1 MEPIANR
8 DFDKTFMPIAVD
20 VKDKKVLII
29 GGGKVAWH
37 KVEGLSQ
44 FCNNIVIVGK
54 EVSDQIKQ
62 SGITYFEKEYEP
74 ADLDGSVLV
83 YAATNISEL
92 NERVKQDGH
101 ARGLLV
107 NVVDNPAHCDFV
119 SPAVY
124 RREFITVAVNSN
136 AQSVY
141 KSIEVRDKIKEVL
154 ENEHE
159 LFQ

>member
-8 DFDKTFMPIAVD
+8 NFNKTFMPIAVD
-20 VKDKKVLII
+20 VKDKKVLIV

-37 KVEGLSQ
+37 KVEGLGQ

-54 EVSDQIKQ
+54 EVSDKIKQ
-62 SGITYFEKEYEP
+62 SGITYYEKPYDP
-74 ADLDGSVLV
+74 SDLEGSVLV
-83 YAATNISEL
+83 YAATNIPEL
-92 NERVKQDGH
+92 NEQVKKDAH
-101 ARGLLV
+101 ERGLLV

-154 ENEHE
+154 DNEHK
-159 LFQ
+159 LFE